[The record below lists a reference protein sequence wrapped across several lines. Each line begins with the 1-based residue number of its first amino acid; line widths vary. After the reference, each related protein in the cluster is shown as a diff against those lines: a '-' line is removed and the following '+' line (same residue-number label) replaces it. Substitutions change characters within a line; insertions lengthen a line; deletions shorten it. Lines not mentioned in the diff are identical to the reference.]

1 MSNRSLEQAR
11 IDALLLEFR
20 TSGNLDNAFDALAAR
35 KLRENITDL
44 HCLNILES
52 RSGLTA
58 GELALEAGLT
68 SGAVTGVIDRLER
81 AGYVRRAAD
90 PGDRRKVKV
99 EVTSAF
105 YELRRRD
112 LVAAQA
118 ELGRGTRPSLHGAP
132 ARRRHHVPACD
143 ERPHAHAPRA
153 PARLDL
159 SGSSS
164 GGRARS
170 DAAVTTIAG
179 WRHSGRSTHGK
190 SRSRL
195 PE

>member
-1 MSNRSLEQAR
+1 MSNRSFEQAR

-20 TSGNLDNAFDALAAR
+20 TGGNLDSAFDALAAR
-35 KLRENITDL
+35 KLGVNMTDL

-99 EVTSAF
+99 EVTTAF
-105 YELRRRD
+105 YELADEIWSPLKRNWD
-112 LVAAQA
+112 EVL
-118 ELGRGTRPSLHGAP
+118 
-132 ARRRHHVPACD
+132 ARRFTADQLDDIIAFLRATNDLTRTHL
-143 ERPHAHAPRA
+143 ERLR
-153 PARLDL
+153 
-159 SGSSS
+159 GS
-164 GGRARS
+164 
-170 DAAVTTIAG
+170 T
-179 WRHSGRSTHGK
+179 
-190 SRSRL
+190 
-195 PE
+195 

>member
-1 MSNRSLEQAR
+1 MSKKSPKQAR

-35 KLRENITDL
+35 RLGVNMTDL

-81 AGYVRRAAD
+81 VGYVRRAAD

-99 EVTSAF
+99 EVTAAF
-105 YELRRRD
+105 YDRADEIWSPLKRDWDEVLARLFTMRELDEMAMFLRATND
-112 LVAAQA
+112 L
-118 ELGRGTRPSLHGAP
+118 
-132 ARRRHHVPACD
+132 ARRHL
-143 ERPHAHAPRA
+143 ERLRA
-153 PARLDL
+153 P
-159 SGSSS
+159 
-164 GGRARS
+164 
-170 DAAVTTIAG
+170 T
-179 WRHSGRSTHGK
+179 
-190 SRSRL
+190 
-195 PE
+195 

>member
-1 MSNRSLEQAR
+1 MSNRSPKQAR
-11 IDALLLEFR
+11 IDALLVEFR

-35 KLRENITDL
+35 RLGVNMTDL

-81 AGYVRRAAD
+81 AGYARRTAD

-105 YELRRRD
+105 YQR
-112 LVAAQA
+112 A
-118 ELGRGTRPSLHGAP
+118 EEIWSPLKQDWDEVL
-132 ARRRHHVPACD
+132 ARRFTARELDDVITFLRATNDLARRHL
-143 ERPHAHAPRA
+143 ERLRA
-153 PARLDL
+153 
-159 SGSSS
+159 
-164 GGRARS
+164 
-170 DAAVTTIAG
+170 
-179 WRHSGRSTHGK
+179 ST
-190 SRSRL
+190 
-195 PE
+195 

>member
-35 KLRENITDL
+35 KLGVNMTDL

-105 YELRRRD
+105 YELADEIWSPLKRNWD
-112 LVAAQA
+112 EVL
-118 ELGRGTRPSLHGAP
+118 
-132 ARRRHHVPACD
+132 ARRFTAHQLDDVITFLRATNDLTRMHL
-143 ERPHAHAPRA
+143 ERLRA
-153 PARLDL
+153 
-159 SGSSS
+159 
-164 GGRARS
+164 
-170 DAAVTTIAG
+170 
-179 WRHSGRSTHGK
+179 ST
-190 SRSRL
+190 
-195 PE
+195 